1 VSGRKSERLM
11 NLVICLLVARTYL
24 SRERIR
30 EAVDGYAGQ
39 SDEAFERMFERDKEE
54 LRELGVP
61 VETGSADRY
70 FDDELGYRI
79 RRERFQL
86 PPLRLAPDEAAVLG
100 LAARVW
106 QQAGLASATESALRK
121 LGAAGVATD
130 RGALSVIEPRLVAS
144 EPAFEPLFDAA
155 VRRRPVRFA
164 YRGSGSATTVPRSVH
179 PWGLGLWRGRWYL
192 VGWDVD
198 RANRRTYRLG
208 RIAGPVTVTG
218 DGPVA
223 APPAGS
229 VRAALETLDPLSS
242 PSGTA
247 RVRVRAGSGLGL
259 RHRASSA
266 TTDGAAGP
274 GTNGWDVL
282 ELPYSSPGS
291 LADDVAGYGADAVVL
306 SPPEAR
312 AAVVARLTA
321 SARAE
326 SAGPADAGGRA

>member
-1 VSGRKSERLM
+1 MSGRKSERLV

-30 EAVDGYAGQ
+30 ATVDGYAGQ

-61 VETGSADRY
+61 VETGTADRY

-86 PPLRLAPDEAAVLG
+86 PPLTLAPDEAAVLG

-130 RGALSVIEPRLVAS
+130 RSALAVVEPRLVAT

-155 VRRRPVRFA
+155 VNRRPVRFP
-164 YRGSGSATTVPRSVH
+164 YRGSGSATTTPRSVH

-198 RANRRTYRLG
+198 RADRRTYRLG
-208 RIAGPVTVTG
+208 RIVGPVTVTG
-218 DGPVA
+218 EGPVA

-229 VRAALETLDPLSS
+229 VRAALATLDPLTA
-242 PSGTA
+242 PAGTA
-247 RVRVRAGSGLGL
+247 RVRVRTGSVLAL
-259 RHRASSA
+259 RNRALSSVP
-266 TTDGAAGP
+266 DGSD
-274 GTNGWDVL
+274 WDVL
-282 ELPYSSPGS
+282 ELAYRSTGA
-291 LADDVAGYGADAVVL
+291 LADEVAGYGADAVVV

-312 AAVVARLTA
+312 EAVVSRLRQSAVA
-321 SARAE
+321 S
-326 SAGPADAGGRA
+326 

>member
-1 VSGRKSERLM
+1 VSGRKSERLV

-30 EAVDGYAGQ
+30 ATVDGYAGQ

-61 VETGSADRY
+61 VETGTADRY

-86 PPLRLAPDEAAVLG
+86 PPLTLAPDEAAVLG

-130 RGALSVIEPRLVAS
+130 RSALAVVEPRLVAT

-155 VRRRPVRFA
+155 VNRRPVRFP
-164 YRGSGSATTVPRSVH
+164 YRGSGSATTTPRSVH

-198 RANRRTYRLG
+198 RADRRTYRLG
-208 RIAGPVTVTG
+208 RIVGPVTVTG
-218 DGPVA
+218 EGPVA

-229 VRAALETLDPLSS
+229 VRAALATLDPLTA
-242 PSGTA
+242 PSGSA
-247 RVRVRAGSGLGL
+247 RVRVRAGSVLAL
-259 RHRASSA
+259 RNRAVSSA
-266 TTDGAAGP
+266 PDGP
-274 GTNGWDVL
+274 DWDVL
-282 ELPYSSPGS
+282 ELAYRSTGA
-291 LADDVAGYGADAVVL
+291 LADEVAGYGADAVVL
-306 SPPEAR
+306 SPRDAR
-312 AAVVARLTA
+312 EAVVARLRQ
-321 SARAE
+321 SAA
-326 SAGPADAGGRA
+326 PT